1 MLYTIMGVPSTEAAA
16 PAGGGSGAARVG
28 STPAWLAN
36 GRIVDVTTGRLLTE
50 RHIGLVGGRIAAV
63 AARLPPN
70 QSDVVD
76 LEGAYVLPGLI
87 SCHSHLSLVFPF
99 SALDPG
105 ESPAVTAFRSARRAT
120 EALAAGITTLRCVHE
135 QNRVDLWLRQS
146 WRRGW
151 IEAPRIFGAGRAIT
165 TPTGHGIGSACVVA
179 EGEAEFYRAARGEL
193 EAGAD
198 HIKIFITG
206 GLARAGEDP
215 GAAEMTDPELA
226 GAVRAAHEHET
237 YVVAHSGGSRA
248 IRQAL
253 AQGVRCFEHAYELD
267 TATATLLADRGA
279 YVTPTLVVT
288 NSESW
293 MRANAFEEATIANAA
308 AAADEHLASIKRA
321 IEAGIP
327 LLIGTDI
334 PPGDDVDGVSATVR
348 EMQLLAEAGL
358 GRLGA
363 LQAATIVAARLL
375 GAADELGRIV
385 PGFHADLIA
394 VRDDPLADLAA
405 LRPPALVLQAGR
417 VVA

>member
-1 MLYTIMGVPSTEAAA
+1 MLYTTMVLPPT
-16 PAGGGSGAARVG
+16 
-28 STPAWLAN
+28 WLTN
-36 GRIVDVTTGRLLTE
+36 GRFVDVTTGGLFTE
-50 RHIGLVGGRIAAV
+50 GNIELVDGRIATI

-70 QSDVVD
+70 QRDVVD

-99 SALDPG
+99 SALDP
-105 ESPAVTAFRSARRAT
+105 EEAPAVTAFRSARRAT

-135 QNRVDLWLRQS
+135 QNRVDLWLRHS

-151 IEAPRIFGAGRAIT
+151 IAAPRIFGAGRAIT

-179 EGEAEFYRAARGEL
+179 EGEAEFYRAARAEL

-198 HIKIFITG
+198 HVKVFITG

-215 GAAEMTDPELA
+215 GAAEMTDLELA
-226 GAVRAAHEHET
+226 GAVRAAHEHDS

-267 TATATLLADRGA
+267 TATATLLADQGA

-288 NSESW
+288 HSEGW
-293 MRANAFEEATIANAA
+293 MRANGFEEATIANAA
-308 AAADEHLASIKRA
+308 AAAEEHVASIKRA
-321 IEAGIP
+321 IEAQIP
-327 LLIGTDI
+327 LLVGTDI
-334 PPGDDVDGVSATVR
+334 PPGDDMGGVSATVR

-363 LQAATIVAARLL
+363 LQAATIGPARLL
-375 GAADELGRIV
+375 GAADELGRIA
-385 PGFHADLIA
+385 PGFHADLVA

-405 LRPPALVLQAGR
+405 LGHPALVLQAGR
-417 VVA
+417 VVATG